1 MHVCT
6 CVFLYVYAWCVC
18 VCVVVCVLYGACVFD
33 GYAFVYVWGYVLS
46 VCVVW
51 YGICEVWCVYIA
63 FVFMCA
69 YTSM

>member
-1 MHVCT
+1 M
-6 CVFLYVYAWCVC
+6 
-18 VCVVVCVLYGACVFD
+18 CVVVCVLYGACVFD